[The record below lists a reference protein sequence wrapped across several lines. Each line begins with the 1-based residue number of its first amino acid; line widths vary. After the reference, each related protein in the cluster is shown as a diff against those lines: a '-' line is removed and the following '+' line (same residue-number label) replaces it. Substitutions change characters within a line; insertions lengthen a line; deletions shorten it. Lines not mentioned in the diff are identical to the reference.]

1 MHSVRIR
8 ARFAVCSIA
17 ILLLGVGCQKTDQPP
32 LGKVHGVV
40 TLDGQP
46 LPNAIVYFSPDGG
59 GRVSQDMTDAKGE
72 FDLVYIGSTLGAK
85 TGPHSVRITTA
96 YDGFD
101 EASGQTVERP
111 ELVPKRY
118 NGTQTELKAD
128 VKPGRNTIN
137 FDLKS
142 SS

>member
-1 MHSVRIR
+1 MRSVRPR
-8 ARFAVCSIA
+8 SRFVLGSLA
-17 ILLLGVGCQKTDQPP
+17 ILFLAVGCQKTDQPP

-40 TLDGQP
+40 TLDGHP

-59 GRVSQDMTDAKGE
+59 GRVSQDMTDSKGE

-101 EASGQTVERP
+101 EATGQTVERP
-111 ELVPKRY
+111 EVVPKRY

>member
-1 MHSVRIR
+1 MQSVRIR
-8 ARFAVCSIA
+8 SQLVVCSIA
-17 ILLLGVGCQKTDQPP
+17 ILLLATGCQKTDQPP
-32 LGKVHGVV
+32 LGTVHGVV

-59 GRVSQDMTDAKGE
+59 GRVSQDMTDANGE

-118 NGTQTELKAD
+118 NGTQTELKAE

>member
-1 MHSVRIR
+1 MHSSRLPLQFTV
-8 ARFAVCSIA
+8 SSMA
-17 ILLLGVGCQKTDQPP
+17 ILLLVAGCQKTDQPP
-32 LGKVHGVV
+32 LGTVHGLV

-46 LPNAIVYFSPDGG
+46 LTNAIVYFSPDGG
-59 GRVSQDMTDAKGE
+59 GRVSQDMTDSKGE

-101 EASGQTVERP
+101 QASGQTVERP
-111 ELVPKRY
+111 EVVPKRY
-118 NGTQTELKAD
+118 NGTQTELKAE

>member
-1 MHSVRIR
+1 MQCVRRCSPCLFSSV
-8 ARFAVCSIA
+8 A
-17 ILLLGVGCQKTDQPP
+17 LLLLVAGCQKTDQPP
-32 LGKVHGVV
+32 LGTVHGLI
-40 TLDGQP
+40 TLDGKP

-72 FDLVYIGSTLGAK
+72 FDLVYIGSTRGAK
-85 TGPHSVRITTA
+85 TGNHSVRVTTA

-101 EASGQTVERP
+101 EATGQNIERP

-118 NGTQTELKAD
+118 NGTQTELKAE